1 LARARGLVA
10 DQPHPGKERASMATA
25 TAARPT
31 SCVRTALR
39 PKRPRAKWF
48 LTPASFTAWS
58 PPACA
63 SCSRAPGSR
72 RRLPRWT
79 RVFLTDGLALR
90 ALALVHALDAVP
102 AIEKALKGAR
112 EK

>member
-1 LARARGLVA
+1 LARDRGLVA

-31 SCVRTALR
+31 SYVRTALR

-48 LTPASFTAWS
+48 LPF
-58 PPACA
+58 
-63 SCSRAPGSR
+63 
-72 RRLPRWT
+72 LP
-79 RVFLTDGLALR
+79 
-90 ALALVHALDAVP
+90 LVHAPDAGP
-102 AIEKALKGAR
+102 AIEKALKRAR